1 MAILVPIE
9 EPGCKEDRECTSKQA
24 CINKE
29 CVNPCEAIAPCV
41 QNADCVV
48 HNTLPLRTMTCICIE
63 GYTGRGDQFCTEIR
77 KLRSIKFYKDIRLGM
92 IMFILYG
99 ILYPFNLFPK
109 TAEIVAECTRDSDCT
124 SQQACR
130 NERCVNP
137 CSIDAPC
144 GELAICTVSSHKAKC
159 TCQAGFEGDP
169 YSRCRKSKFKLELK
183 CKI

>member
-1 MAILVPIE
+1 MVILVPIE
-9 EPGCKEDRECTSKQA
+9 EPGCKEDRECPSKQA

-41 QNADCVV
+41 QNANCVV

-77 KLRSIKFYKDIRLGM
+77 KLRCIKFYKNLRLDI
-92 IMFILYG
+92 ILSILHW
-99 ILYPFNLFPK
+99 ILYPFNLFKK
-109 TAEIVAECTRDSDCT
+109 TAEIVAECTRDSDCS

-169 YSRCRKSKFKLELK
+169 YSRCRKSKFKQESK